1 MKTTG
6 TQILRQGISSLL
18 NGAII
23 EILAGVTDTE
33 KALDLLKQN
42 FTLKSARILCT

>member
-1 MKTTG
+1 MKSTG

-18 NGAII
+18 SDAII

-33 KALDLLKQN
+33 KALD
-42 FTLKSARILCT
+42 